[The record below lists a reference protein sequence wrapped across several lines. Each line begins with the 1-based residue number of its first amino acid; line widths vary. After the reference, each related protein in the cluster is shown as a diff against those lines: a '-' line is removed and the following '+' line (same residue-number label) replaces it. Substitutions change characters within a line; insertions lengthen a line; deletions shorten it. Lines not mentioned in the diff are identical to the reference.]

1 MVDGTNHRI
10 SQSNGVVFF
19 HRTITAKSATPT
31 VLSFGADDTVKAWL
45 NGELIAERIVAG
57 AVCPDQALAH
67 VILPKGEHHLLVKVV
82 NGPGIGGFYFNV
94 KQQGLSA
101 EIQGIAKIPVAERNP
116 QQAEKLLNWSRQFDP
131 QWQRLSAEI
140 ASHLTQKPEYP
151 QKTVFVST
159 EGRKGFRPDV
169 YNVQGPEFY
178 DRTYI
183 LDRGDPNSKRAPA
196 TQSFLPILMQHA
208 DSESH
213 WIEEP
218 PAKSK
223 SSYRRKSLANWM
235 TDTEHGAGSLLA
247 RVIVNRLWQ
256 HHFGQGL
263 VATVNDFG
271 TQGALPTHPDLL
283 EWLASELVRNDWSL
297 KHIHRLI
304 MTSEA
309 FQQQSAFRE
318 DAGKIDP
325 ANKLFWR
332 FTPRRLEAEAIRD
345 SMLSVSGQLDRTMFG
360 SGSLDPRQKRRSIY
374 FTVKRSLLIPML
386 NLYDAPEAL
395 SSTGQRNVTTTSPQA
410 LLQIN
415 SPYVRELAEVF
426 ANRISGKADGNLQVI
441 VNRAFS
447 HALNREPTENE
458 RTVAVGFIEAQQ
470 AEYERNGESNAPGK
484 AVADFA
490 QAILALNEFISVE

>member
-1 MVDGTNHRI
+1 M
-10 SQSNGVVFF
+10 
-19 HRTITAKSATPT
+19 
-31 VLSFGADDTVKAWL
+31 
-45 NGELIAERIVAG
+45 
-57 AVCPDQALAH
+57 
-67 VILPKGEHHLLVKVV
+67 
-82 NGPGIGGFYFNV
+82 
-94 KQQGLSA
+94 
-101 EIQGIAKIPVAERNP
+101 
-116 QQAEKLLNWSRQFDP
+116 
-131 QWQRLSAEI
+131 
-140 ASHLTQKPEYP
+140 
-151 QKTVFVST
+151 FVST